1 MPKAIF
7 HLPVEVYFV
16 SSLLQ
21 SSLDRV
27 GIISEESC
35 SWGLGS
41 WRLEVWKKKRPPWF
55 EIRSW
60 ANESQNGRYLMDQF
74 EKTWKLRSSMQIAK
88 EFFENIK
95 NTTVTLKRCTVE
107 KLGASLRTAQIR
119 IHTVAASTTRKCA
132 NGSQASLAPT
142 ENERLVF

>member
-1 MPKAIF
+1 MPNAIF
-7 HLPVEVYFV
+7 HLPGEEYFV

-35 SWGLGS
+35 SWSLGS

-60 ANESQNGRYLMDQF
+60 ANESQKGSYLMDHL
-74 EKTWKLRSSMQIAK
+74 ENCLKTERFYAK
-88 EFFENIK
+88 EFFENK
-95 NTTVTLKRCTVE
+95 LKMTTVILKRCTVE